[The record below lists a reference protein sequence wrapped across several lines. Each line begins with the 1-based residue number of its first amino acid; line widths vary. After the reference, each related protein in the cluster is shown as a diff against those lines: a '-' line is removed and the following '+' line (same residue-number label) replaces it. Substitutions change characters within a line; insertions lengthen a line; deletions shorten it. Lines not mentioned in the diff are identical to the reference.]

1 MLLCS
6 GSLLK
11 KATSLSIPLAS
22 LKFPPITSIS
32 YSSARSKDWDDIL
45 TAHSDETFART
56 WTMLGKRLGKYNFGF
71 MEDPKGKG
79 KERKAAGA
87 AKVNFSLHEIPDLF

>member
-1 MLLCS
+1 M
-6 GSLLK
+6 
-11 KATSLSIPLAS
+11 
-22 LKFPPITSIS
+22 S

-56 WTMLGKRLGKYNFGF
+56 WTMLGKRLGKYNLGF

-87 AKVNFSLHEIPDLF
+87 AKVNSPCMKFLISSNIPARVFA

>member
-1 MLLCS
+1 M
-6 GSLLK
+6 K

-32 YSSARSKDWDDIL
+32 YSSARSKDWDDII
-45 TAHSDETFART
+45 TAHTDETFART
-56 WTMLGKRLGKYNFGF
+56 WTMLGKRLGKHNFGF
-71 MEDPKGKG
+71 VEDPKGKG

-87 AKVNFSLHEIPDLF
+87 AKVNSLCMKFLISSDKSTRVFV